1 MLCGCSLV
9 YPEIVAGLR
18 RSNLNWAN
26 LTGVARDEPLA
37 RRAMSSVNVTVRPV
51 ESAKDRKAFVDFAW
65 EAYRDDPAWVPPL
78 KDEVHGLIT
87 PGKNPWFEHARAQL
101 WLAERAGRV
110 VGRISAQVDELVQ
123 QAMGQGIGQ
132 WGFFD
137 ALDGEAAEELIK
149 TAEDWLRGQGM
160 TSSLGP
166 ISLSIWDEPG
176 LEIEGFDEP
185 PTAMMGHHRPEY
197 RTWIEAAGYVKAKD
211 LLTYELD
218 ITHWEDPKIDRLI
231 TMGERNARIR
241 IRMVDKSKFNDEA
254 RLILNLLNDAWSNNW
269 GYVPLTE
276 AEIAYAGKKLKPI
289 IFNELVRIAEV
300 DGEPVAFML
309 TIPDINELTAD
320 LNGELFPFN
329 FIKLLW
335 RLRKPRTRR
344 LRVPLMGV
352 ARKLHH
358 TRLASQLA
366 FMMIEYTRRDATRK
380 FGATHGE
387 FGWILEDNKG
397 MLSIAQLPGAE
408 INHRYRI
415 YEKPL

>member
-1 MLCGCSLV
+1 MPSTLT
-9 YPEIVAGLR
+9 IR
-18 RSNLNWAN
+18 RVQTKA
-26 LTGVARDEPLA
+26 
-37 RRAMSSVNVTVRPV
+37 
-51 ESAKDRKAFVDFAW
+51 DRKAFVDFAW
-65 EAYRDDPAWVPPL
+65 AVYKDDPAWVPPL

-87 PGKNPWFEHARAQL
+87 PGKNPWFEHARAEF
-101 WLAERAGRV
+101 WLAERDGKT

-123 QAMGQGIGQ
+123 QHMGQGIGQ
-132 WGFFD
+132 WGMFE
-137 ALDGEAAEELIK
+137 ALDAEAAAALIA
-149 TAEDWLRGQGM
+149 TAEDWLKAQGM
-160 TSSLGP
+160 TSALGP

-176 LEIEGFDEP
+176 LEIEGFAEP

-197 RTWIEAAGYVKAKD
+197 QGWIEAAGYGKAKD
-211 LLTYELD
+211 LVTYGLNIE
-218 ITHWEDPKIDRLI
+218 HWEDPMIDRLI
-231 TMGERNARIR
+231 AMGERNPKIK
-241 IRMVDKSKFNDEA
+241 IRMVDKSKFNEEA

-289 IFNELVRIAEV
+289 IFNELVRVAEV

-309 TIPDINELTAD
+309 TIPDINELTKD

-352 ARKLHH
+352 AKKLHG
-358 TRLASQLA
+358 TRMASQLA
-366 FMMIEYTRRDATRK
+366 FMMIEYTRREGTTK
-380 FGATHGE
+380 YGATDGE

-397 MLSIAQLPGAE
+397 MLSIAQLPGAA

-415 YEKPL
+415 YEKAL

>member
-1 MLCGCSLV
+1 MSKT
-9 YPEIVAGLR
+9 PVAI
-18 RSNLNWAN
+18 
-26 LTGVARDEPLA
+26 
-37 RRAMSSVNVTVRPV
+37 RPV
-51 ESAKDRKAFVDFAW
+51 ITKKDRKAFVDFAW
-65 EAYRDDPAWVPPL
+65 EVYKDDPAWVPPL

-87 PGKNPWFEHARAQL
+87 PGKNPWFEHAKAQL
-101 WLAERAGRV
+101 WLAERDGKTVGRV
-110 VGRISAQVDELVQ
+110 SGQVDELVLEH
-123 QAMGQGIGQ
+123 MGAGTGQ
-132 WGFFD
+132 WGMFE
-137 ALDGEAAEELIK
+137 ALDGETATTLIA

-160 TSSLGP
+160 NRALGP

-176 LEIEGFDEP
+176 LEIEGFDES

-197 RTWIEAAGYVKAKD
+197 QAWIEAAGYGKAKD
-211 LLTYELD
+211 LLTYSLD
-218 ITHWEDPKIDRLI
+218 ISNWEDPKIERLI
-231 TMGERNARIR
+231 AMGERNPKIR
-241 IRMVDKSKFNDEA
+241 IRMVDKSRFDEEA

-289 IFNELVRIAEV
+289 IFAELVRIAEV

-309 TIPDINELTAD
+309 TIPDINELTKD

-352 ARKLHH
+352 AKKLHGS
-358 TRLASQLA
+358 RLASQLA
-366 FMMIEYTRRDATRK
+366 FMMIEFTRRDAVTK
-380 FGATHGE
+380 YGATHGE

-397 MLSIAQLPGAE
+397 MLSIAELPSAH

-415 YEKPL
+415 YEKQL

>member
-1 MLCGCSLV
+1 
-9 YPEIVAGLR
+9 
-18 RSNLNWAN
+18 
-26 LTGVARDEPLA
+26 
-37 RRAMSSVNVTVRPV
+37 MSSAPATIRPV
-51 ESAKDRKAFVDFAW
+51 QSKKDKKAFVDFAW
-65 EAYRDDPAWVPPL
+65 EVYKDDPAWVPPL

-101 WLAERAGRV
+101 WLAERDGKT
-110 VGRISAQVDELVQ
+110 VGRISAQVDDLVQ
-123 QAMGQGIGQ
+123 EHMGQGTGQ

-137 ALDGEAAEELIK
+137 ALDAEAAAVLIT
-149 TAEDWLRGQGM
+149 TAEDWLRQQGM
-160 TSSLGP
+160 TRALGP

-176 LEIEGFDEP
+176 LEIEGFAEP

-197 RTWIEAAGYVKAKD
+197 QAWIEAAGYGKAKD
-211 LLTYELD
+211 LLTYALNIEN
-218 ITHWEDPKIDRLI
+218 WEDPKIDRLI
-231 TMGERNARIR
+231 AMGERNPRIR
-241 IRMVDKSKFNDEA
+241 IRMVDKSRFDEEA

-276 AEIAYAGKKLKPI
+276 AEIKYAGKKLKPI
-289 IFNELVRIAEV
+289 IFNELVRVAEL

-309 TIPDINELTAD
+309 TIPDINELIKD

-335 RLRKPRTRR
+335 RLRKPRARR

-366 FMMIEYTRRDATRK
+366 FMMIEYTRRDGTK
-380 FGATHGE
+380 KYGATHGE

-397 MLSIAQLPGAE
+397 MLSIAQLPGAAV
-408 INHRYRI
+408 NHRYRI
-415 YEKPL
+415 YEKAL